1 MRSNKSDLIQINT
14 NGNIFNLTKDSNT
27 TKVYI
32 INILLLSIITIGINY
47 LYFSEIIYFQTF
59 GDQLV
64 EERINILFKISKKW
78 QWFGYALIPIVVLIR
93 VGFTS
98 ICLYIGLFV
107 VDLKIPFRDLFKVTL
122 LADFVFVFAGLTKM
136 VILIFFKDVSTL
148 YDLQFQPLSLMELFD
163 RESVDQLL
171 YYPLSLVSVFELI
184 YWLTLAWL
192 LTEVVEKPFG
202 STFKTVA
209 SSYGTGLLL
218 WVLFIMFLT
227 VNLSQ

>member
-227 VNLSQ
+227 VNLT